1 MKKCRERALET
12 KAFSDFSSLLEILR
26 EKTGIDDIITH
37 DGSMIRMSNNTL
49 GLENYYIHDPALKL
63 HASVSLTSFTTIYN
77 NLTAGQADER
87 TNISDDE
94 KPLTN
99 KLVICDAGYCSDNVY
114 EQVEAAGGYFLI
126 KLRANCGF
134 QIEAM
139 QKVSASE
146 QVVEPVVPLVKGKKV
161 PRALKVTEVKVS
173 DELAADLIATTQS
186 GIRLRVVKFKI
197 EKDGNTSTISL
208 ATNIP
213 ADKLDLFQIAAIYRA
228 RWQVEIFY
236 RCMKGF
242 CSMKGSRSS
251 NLNIQKAFMLFSL
264 ITAYL
269 KIILGATAQ
278 ENSGNPLEISP
289 KKLMHSISPYLDSL
303 ISKIIAGN
311 KFADILK
318 QIRLCC
324 REITV
329 TMKKSKPSFINRK
342 RGKYIGWIIENI
354 KRPIIKNYGSHM
366 GKRSQG
372 GYQRRIRNGILLMVT
387 ICLSNS
393 ACDSSHFLGGV
404 VIGFDHF
411 VQLLD
416 CVSC

>member
-146 QVVEPVVPLVKGKKV
+146 QVGEPVVPLVKGKKV

-173 DELAADLIATTQS
+173 DEFAADLIAKTQS

-197 EKDGNTSTISL
+197 EKEGNTSTISL
-208 ATNIP
+208 VTNIP
-213 ADKLDLFQIAAIYRA
+213 ADKLDLF
-228 RWQVEIFY
+228 
-236 RCMKGF
+236 
-242 CSMKGSRSS
+242 
-251 NLNIQKAFMLFSL
+251 
-264 ITAYL
+264 
-269 KIILGATAQ
+269 
-278 ENSGNPLEISP
+278 
-289 KKLMHSISPYLDSL
+289 
-303 ISKIIAGN
+303 
-311 KFADILK
+311 
-318 QIRLCC
+318 
-324 REITV
+324 
-329 TMKKSKPSFINRK
+329 
-342 RGKYIGWIIENI
+342 
-354 KRPIIKNYGSHM
+354 
-366 GKRSQG
+366 
-372 GYQRRIRNGILLMVT
+372 
-387 ICLSNS
+387 
-393 ACDSSHFLGGV
+393 
-404 VIGFDHF
+404 
-411 VQLLD
+411 
-416 CVSC
+416 

>member
-1 MKKCRERALET
+1 
-12 KAFSDFSSLLEILR
+12 
-26 EKTGIDDIITH
+26 
-37 DGSMIRMSNNTL
+37 
-49 GLENYYIHDPALKL
+49 
-63 HASVSLTSFTTIYN
+63 
-77 NLTAGQADER
+77 
-87 TNISDDE
+87 
-94 KPLTN
+94 
-99 KLVICDAGYCSDNVY
+99 
-114 EQVEAAGGYFLI
+114 
-126 KLRANCGF
+126 
-134 QIEAM
+134 
-139 QKVSASE
+139 
-146 QVVEPVVPLVKGKKV
+146 
-161 PRALKVTEVKVS
+161 
-173 DELAADLIATTQS
+173 
-186 GIRLRVVKFKI
+186 
-197 EKDGNTSTISL
+197 
-208 ATNIP
+208 
-213 ADKLDLFQIAAIYRA
+213 
-228 RWQVEIFY
+228 
-236 RCMKGF
+236 
-242 CSMKGSRSS
+242 MKGSRSS

-311 KFADILK
+311 KLADILK
-318 QIRLCC
+318 RIRLCC
-324 REITV
+324 REIAV